1 MAQFNDTDIKGKLNI
16 KDSLSQT
23 DYKYNISFI
32 ENDEISNKN
41 KMNISDDRIDT
52 EIKGENIIIGSNT
65 NTINIQSETI
75 NNNSKIIGNISL
87 EPDKIVLSMPNDKI
101 IGTFNPITSAASMKN
116 IIFNNQDPVKGQ
128 IYFRIINT

>member
-23 DYKYNISFI
+23 DYKYNISSI